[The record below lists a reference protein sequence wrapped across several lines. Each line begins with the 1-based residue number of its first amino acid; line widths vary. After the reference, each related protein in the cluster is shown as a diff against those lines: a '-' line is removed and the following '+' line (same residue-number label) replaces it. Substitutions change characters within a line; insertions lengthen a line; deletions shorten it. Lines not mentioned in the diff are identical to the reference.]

1 MDNNNIENVNN
12 ENINNTN
19 MNNKNMDDTN
29 SVSKKKLYGMI
40 LGVIAFIAL
49 VAGLTYAWFVWISN
63 NTIIEGDSGCFTI
76 VYQNGS
82 AISGNLLPSA
92 DYTGGKTTTV
102 TLNINPSCTTQGNAT
117 INLTTNPASTI
128 DLTEHAVKY
137 AVYQGEN
144 SVSAGYVSGGT
155 EALATFPLTTVAT
168 TYTVYIW
175 VDGAIA
181 TSEYIGTSYAGNIVV
196 TAIQTENT
204 SS

>member
-12 ENINNTN
+12 DNVSNANEI
-19 MNNKNMDDTN
+19 
-29 SVSKKKLYGMI
+29 SKKKLYGMI

-49 VAGLTYAWFVWISN
+49 VAGLTYAWFLWVSN

-76 VYQNGS
+76 IYNNGNT
-82 AISGNLLPSA
+82 ISGSLLPSA
-92 DYTGGKTTTV
+92 DYTGGKTTYV
-102 TLNINPSCTTQGNAT
+102 TLSIDPSCTTQGNAT

-128 DLTEHAVKY
+128 NLAEGAVKY
-137 AVYQGEN
+137 AVYQGQT
-144 SVSAGYVSGGT
+144 SVSAGTVTGGT

-168 TYTVYIW
+168 QYTVYIW

-181 TSEYIGTSYAGNIVV
+181 DSEYVGSSYSGSIVV